1 MKKET
6 NKYKNNTVIQQNSM
20 KFVILYKKD
29 NDIFGK
35 MYIGSIV

>member
-20 KFVILYKKD
+20 KFDEIRHSVQKR
-29 NDIFGK
+29 
-35 MYIGSIV
+35 